1 MFTGIVSVGKV
12 VDLRREGDFARIT
25 VAPPAALTDLVV
37 GDSIA
42 VNGACLTVIQVDDRH
57 FQAEISAETLRRTN
71 LGNLR
76 PEEAVNL
83 ECALRLGDRLGGH
96 LVTGHVDGK
105 GQVVEST
112 RTPGSVVMWI
122 KVSPDLASDL
132 VEKGSV
138 AVDGV
143 SLTISGFERERFNV
157 TIVPY
162 TVQHTTLS
170 RKQIGDKVNIE
181 LDIIGKY
188 VKRFV
193 GDTKGMNRQF
203 LAEHGFL

>member
-1 MFTGIVSVGKV
+1 MFTGIVNVGKV
-12 VDLRREGDFARIT
+12 VGLRREGGFARIT
-25 VAPPAALTDLVV
+25 LAPPAALTGLVV

-42 VNGACLTVIQVDDRH
+42 VNGACVTVIQADDRR

-71 LGNLR
+71 LGSLR
-76 PEEAVNL
+76 PDEAVNL

-96 LVTGHVDGK
+96 LVTGHVDGR
-105 GQVVEST
+105 GQVAEISKT
-112 RTPGSVVMWI
+112 AGSLVMW
-122 KVSPDLASDL
+122 VRASPDLASDL

-138 AVDGV
+138 AIDGV
-143 SLTISGFERERFNV
+143 SLTISGLERERFSV

-162 TVQHTTLS
+162 TAQHTTLTV
-170 RKQIGDKVNIE
+170 KQIGDSVNIE

-193 GDTKGMNRQF
+193 GDPEGIDRRF
-203 LAEHGFL
+203 LAEHGFI